1 MVPGVKVLMHWPE
14 FLQIAG
20 LSLAYAE
27 HSYAEGA
34 KAGGVGSCG
43 VAQVAF
49 IKVVSLRC
57 VALLGFAVHW
67 VQLGLTEHGLPD
79 VPEQK
84 ASVKKERRAEHTAEP
99 GATQS
104 QGQL

>member
-1 MVPGVKVLMHWPE
+1 MHWPE
-14 FLQIAG
+14 FLQLAG

-34 KAGGVGSCG
+34 KAGGVGGSG

-57 VALLGFAVHW
+57 VALLGFAVHRA
-67 VQLGLTEHGLPD
+67 QLGLTEHGLPD

-84 ASVKKERRAEHTAEP
+84 ASLKKESRAEHTPEP
-99 GATQS
+99 GAAQS
-104 QGQL
+104 QGQV